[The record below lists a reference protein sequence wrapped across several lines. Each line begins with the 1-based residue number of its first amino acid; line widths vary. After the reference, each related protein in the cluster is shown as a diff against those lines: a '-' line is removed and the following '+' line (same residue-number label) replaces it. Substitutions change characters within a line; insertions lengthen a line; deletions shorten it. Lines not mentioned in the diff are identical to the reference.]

1 MNMTEV
7 ATGKRIRL
15 ITRQGLKRLA
25 VLFGV
30 IAIGLLYGWLSMIR
44 MPGESFRGVLPAAT
58 DAERAMAA
66 EMETHVRTLAGSMGQ
81 RSTFNARQL
90 AEAGLYVK
98 GKFEAAGY
106 TVREHTYVLRGTTV
120 PNLEVEIRGTETP
133 DEIVVIGAHFDSFQG
148 TPGADDNASGVAA
161 LLAWAAREAG
171 HARARTVRFVA
182 FVNEEPPAFQTADMG
197 SWVYA
202 KKCRESKDNIVA
214 MLSLEAI
221 GYYRDEE
228 GSQHY
233 PWPLGVFYPDRG
245 DFVAMVGNW
254 SSRELVRECVGTFRS
269 ATKFPCEGAAPPGLI
284 PGVGWS
290 DHWAFWQEGYPA
302 LMVTATAPFRNANY
316 HQPSDTP
323 DTLDYE
329 RMARVVEG
337 LERVL
342 DELAGQ
348 KSK

>member
-1 MNMTEV
+1 MSKDERRKM
-7 ATGKRIRL
+7 RIVTKQSLR
-15 ITRQGLKRLA
+15 RLA
-25 VLFGV
+25 VLFGL
-30 IAIGLLYGWLSMIR
+30 IAIALVYGWWSIIR
-44 MPGESFRGVLPAAT
+44 MPGESFHGVLPEAT
-58 DAERAMAA
+58 EGQRALAA
-66 EMETHVRTLAGSMGQ
+66 ELEGHVRTLAGSMGQ

-106 TVREHTYVLRGTTV
+106 QVREETYVSRGTTV
-120 PNLEVEIRGTETP
+120 PNLEVEISGDKLP
-133 DEIVVIGAHFDSFQG
+133 GEIVVIGAHFDSFQG
-148 TPGADDNASGVAA
+148 TPGADDNSSGVAA
-161 LLAWAAREAG
+161 LLAWAGREAG

-202 KKCRESKDNIVA
+202 KKCRASNDNIVA
-214 MLSLEAI
+214 MVSLEAM
-221 GYYRDEE
+221 GYYKSEA
-228 GSQHY
+228 GTQHY

-245 DFVAMVGNW
+245 DFVALVGNW
-254 SSRELVRECVGTFRS
+254 SSRELVRRCVSTFRET
-269 ATKFPCEGAAPPGLI
+269 TKFPCEGAAPPGLI

-302 LMVTATAPFRNANY
+302 LMVTATAPFRNSNY
-316 HQPSDTP
+316 HQSTDTP

-342 DELAGQ
+342 DELAGK

>member
-1 MNMTEV
+1 MKP
-7 ATGKRIRL
+7 ATARKFRL
-15 ITRQGLKRLA
+15 VTRQSLRRLA
-25 VLFGV
+25 VVFGL
-30 IAIGLLYGWLSMIR
+30 IAMALVYGWWSMIR
-44 MPGESFRGVLPAAT
+44 MPGESFRGMLPAAT
-58 DAERAMAA
+58 EGQRGLAA
-66 EMETHVRTLAGSMGQ
+66 EMEAHVRTLAGSMGQ

-106 TVREHTYVLRGTTV
+106 RVREETYVSRGTTV
-120 PNLEVEIRGTETP
+120 PNLEVEIRG
-133 DEIVVIGAHFDSFQG
+133 DKMAREIVVIGAHFDSFQG

-161 LLAWAAREAG
+161 LLALAAREAG
-171 HARARTVRFVA
+171 HVRARTVRFVA

-202 KKCRESKDNIVA
+202 KKCRANSDNIVA
-214 MLSLEAI
+214 MLSLEAM
-221 GYYRDEE
+221 GCYTSEAGTQR
-228 GSQHY
+228 Y

-245 DFVAMVGNW
+245 DFVALVGNW
-254 SSRELVRECVGTFRS
+254 SSREVVRRCVGTFRE
-269 ATKFPCEGAAPPGLI
+269 TTEFPCEGAAPPGLI

-302 LMVTATAPFRNANY
+302 LMVTATAPFRNGNY
-316 HQPSDTP
+316 HLPTDTP

-329 RMARVVEG
+329 GMARVVEG

-342 DELAGQ
+342 DELAGTR
-348 KSK
+348 SAG